1 MGEGVEF
8 VGEVA
13 EGGTPGLVF
22 GGDAGSVGGAD
33 GGGTVGAV
41 VGGGRHETGQQ
52 VTTSVMISVPSSV
65 VKTTSGLLELSGIMP
80 VTSVR
85 VRRPTM
91 RPMEA

>member
-1 MGEGVEF
+1 MMPEALAAPMV
-8 VGEVA
+8 VA
-13 EGGTPGLVF
+13 LWAQLLTE
-22 GGDAGSVGGAD
+22 AD
-33 GGGTVGAV
+33 M
-41 VGGGRHETGQQ
+41 RTGQQ